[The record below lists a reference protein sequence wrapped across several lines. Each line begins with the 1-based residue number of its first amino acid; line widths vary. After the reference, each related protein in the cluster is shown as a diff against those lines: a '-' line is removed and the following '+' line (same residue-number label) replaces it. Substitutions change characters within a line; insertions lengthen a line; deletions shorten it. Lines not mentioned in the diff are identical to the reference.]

1 MATNFKITREQCK
14 KDDDSHYVVKKE
26 WQKEREHVMRIENEL
41 KKHEKTDMSH
51 AHPTHSHNAGMNQ
64 PSAPLPNMR
73 KG

>member
-1 MATNFKITREQCK
+1 MPTNFKITRGESK

-26 WQKEREHVMRIENEL
+26 WQKEREHVMRIEKEL

-51 AHPTHSHNAGMNQ
+51 AHPSHSHGIKQ